1 MFGDNNKTSNDNPMS
16 SNTQPVNDGLMGL
29 NNQQANDGNPSGNG
43 QTNNALDST
52 QGAASSV
59 TNDQPTIL
67 SDPVEESVNEEAS
80 ATQSSDNDLL
90 NIKKEALMEL
100 SPLVKELDQNP
111 DEKFE
116 TLMMMIQATDNKSL
130 IASAF
135 ETAKKIS
142 DDKKRARALL
152 DIINEINEYQNDQI
166 LKWFNIEIVKYQNG
180 LMTRWSN
187 IKMVE
192 YLNDR
197 VSKWSKS
204 FSIF

>member
-67 SDPVEESVNEEAS
+67 SDPIEESVNEEAS

-152 DIINEINEYQNDQI
+152 DIINEINYFNQPNND
-166 LKWFNIEIVKYQNG
+166 
-180 LMTRWSN
+180 
-187 IKMVE
+187 
-192 YLNDR
+192 
-197 VSKWSKS
+197 
-204 FSIF
+204 

>member
-152 DIINEINEYQNDQI
+152 DIINEINYFNQPNND
-166 LKWFNIEIVKYQNG
+166 
-180 LMTRWSN
+180 
-187 IKMVE
+187 
-192 YLNDR
+192 
-197 VSKWSKS
+197 
-204 FSIF
+204 